1 MSPRKNRRAPSGRPD
16 KGGGGGSWA
25 QETEEGPDGEWVVR
39 AVSGAGAVKAYRCPG
54 CDQEIPPGIGHVV
67 AWPAD
72 DQGGDDR
79 RHWHRPCWQ
88 ARTRRSPRVRRS
100 RNAPR
105 Y

>member
-1 MSPRKNRRAPSGRPD
+1 MSPRKNRRAVSGRPD
-16 KGGGGGSWA
+16 RPGGGSWV
-25 QETEEGPDGEWVVR
+25 QETEAAADGEWYVR

-54 CDQEIPPGIGHVV
+54 CDQEIMPGVAHVV
-67 AWPAD
+67 AWRTD
-72 DQGGDDR
+72 DREGDDR

-100 RNAPR
+100 RGAPR